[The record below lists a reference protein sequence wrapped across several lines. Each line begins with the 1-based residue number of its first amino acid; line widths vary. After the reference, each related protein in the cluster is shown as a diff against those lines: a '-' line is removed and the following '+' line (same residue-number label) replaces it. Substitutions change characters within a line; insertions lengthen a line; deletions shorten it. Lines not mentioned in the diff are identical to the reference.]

1 MFKWIR
7 KLTIDASRRAKL
19 DAELQ
24 EILAEG
30 QRTHESAVA
39 IRDFLL
45 KVLQE
50 NQDGAQKFNDEI
62 LTEAANLIDELGAG
76 AFYWMADIAVQMT
89 TLAKC
94 ALSDI
99 PTNVEAELGK
109 HARAEEII
117 KLVVRV

>member
-1 MFKWIR
+1 MIKWIR
-7 KLTIDASRRAKL
+7 NANRSAKM

-24 EILAEG
+24 EILAAG

-50 NQDGAQKFNDEI
+50 DQDGVEKFNDEI
-62 LTEAANLIDELGAG
+62 LTEAANLIEELGAG

-94 ALSDI
+94 ALADL
-99 PTNVEAELGK
+99 PTNIEAELGK
-109 HARAEEII
+109 HASAEEII